1 MINHLA
7 RLAVAGLLSA
17 LFVAC
22 QPPPSAPSQLT
33 VRLGYFPTV
42 THAAALVGIE
52 RGLFIAALPP
62 TATLELRAFNAGPA
76 LIEAL
81 FAGEIDLAYV
91 GPSPALNGFQR
102 SKGAA
107 LRVIAGAASGGA
119 QFIVRPSAGIRAPA
133 DLRGRRLATPQ
144 LGNTQDVALRYYLLQ
159 HGFDPNP
166 FIGDALIFPAQPGEL
181 FWMFRRGEVDGAWV
195 PEPLASR
202 LVVEASGMVFLDE
215 RELWEGGRFATALLI
230 ARTAF
235 LQAHPDLVRAILRAH
250 VEAITF
256 IHHDPGQAQ
265 ALVNQ
270 GIARAAGKPLRADV
284 LTRAFA
290 HFEPTY
296 DPLARTLAAQAEHSR
311 ALGLSRL
318 SLDDLPKLYDVRLLN
333 EVLTERGDPPV
344 SVRHD

>member
-1 MINHLA
+1 MGA
-7 RLAVAGLLSA
+7 LSA
-17 LFVAC
+17 LAAACHPAPARPAPVA
-22 QPPPSAPSQLT
+22 

-52 RGLFIAALPP
+52 RGLFAAALPP

-81 FAGEIDLAYV
+81 FAGEVDVAYV

-107 LRVIAGAASGGA
+107 LRVIAGAASSGA

-166 FIGDALIFPAQPGEL
+166 YTGEVAIFPAQPGEL

-202 LVVEASGMVFLDE
+202 LVIEAGGAVFLDE
-215 RELWEGGRFATALLI
+215 RDLWEGGRFATALLI

-250 VEAITF
+250 VEAVAFTRR
-256 IHHDPGQAQ
+256 DPAQAQ

-270 GIARAAGKPLRADV
+270 GIARAAGKPLRTDV
-284 LTRAFA
+284 LARAFA

-296 DPLARTLAAQAEHSR
+296 DPLAHTLAAQAERSR

-318 SLDDLPKLYDVRLLN
+318 SADELPKLYDVRLLN